1 MIYFIDESFLRKK
14 VQPIQNVDGA
24 DLGPF
29 VSIAIKTYIQK
40 ILGYNFL
47 EDLLVKFNDG
57 NTNADEDKLIDF
69 IKDAGAFYT
78 LYEAVPF
85 ISFRISNKGVIT
97 QSGEFSQGNGVETV
111 EYIRA
116 KVLSLAKRYEDELRK
131 FLDDNK
137 KKYPLYLDKLNK
149 EIQAPDR
156 VRDVKSFNI
165 RGI

>member
-47 EDLLVKFNDG
+47 DDLLVKFNNG
-57 NTNADEDKLIDF
+57 TTNSDEDKLIGF